1 MSRRDSRPASTL
13 TWLPPPSA
21 RCNQPGELLDGEG
34 GYTVYGKLFPARKSL
49 AIGGLPLGL
58 LFRKLAEERT
68 QGRVKVEVYPNST
81 LYKDKE
87 ELEALQLNAVQM
99 LAPAPGK
106 FGPMGVKEYE
116 ALELPYLFSDMASAQ
131 KVTQGPIGKRLLKA
145 LEPRGVTGLAFW
157 DNSLRV
163 FTSNKLIHQPGDLK
177 GEKIRIQSSKV
188 FDAQLRNVGALPQVM
203 AFSEVY
209 QAMQSGVV
217 DGGDNALSN
226 IFTQKFFEVQKYL
239 TLTNH
244 SYHGYVVV
252 ANKKFWDGL
261 PPEIRAELEG
271 AMKETT
277 EQYAKL
283 AKDEDEAALA
293 AIRKSAKVDV
303 YQPTPDEMG
312 RWRLEFTKVHKEMEA
327 RLGKDLIEAIYRET
341 NVRP

>member
-1 MSRRDSRPASTL
+1 MKSKLVCLVLAMSAAWTSAWAQQPLPIVIKFSHVTTADSPKGRA
-13 TWLPPPSA
+13 A
-21 RCNQPGELLDGEG
+21 E
-34 GYTVYGKLFPARKSL
+34 YFK
-49 AIGGLPLGL
+49 
-58 LFRKLAEERT
+58 KLAEERT
-68 QGRVKVEVYPNST
+68 HGRVKVELYPNST

-87 ELEALQLNAVQM
+87 ELEALQLNAVQL

-106 FGPMGVKEYE
+106 FGPLGIKEYE
-116 ALELPYLFSDMASAQ
+116 ALELPYLFKDIASAQ

-145 LEPRGVTGLAFW
+145 LEPRGLTGLAFW

-163 FTSNKLIHQPGDLK
+163 FTSNKPTHLPGDLK
-177 GEKIRIQSSKV
+177 GQKIRIQSSKV

-226 IFTQKFFEVQKYL
+226 IVTQKFYEVQKYL

-261 PPEIRAELEG
+261 PPEIRTELEG

-277 EQYAKL
+277 EQYATL
-283 AKDEDEAALA
+283 AREEDEAALA
-293 AIRKSAKVDV
+293 AIRKTGKVDV
-303 YQPTPDEMG
+303 YQPALEEMDV
-312 RWRLEFTKVHKEMEA
+312 WRREFTKVHKEMEP

-341 NVRP
+341 GSRP